1 MLTLHTC
8 RTDLPVPPLDLANTK
23 LSPDVIWIDLID
35 ASEEEIAFVH
45 NATGLNI
52 PSRSQLSE
60 IESSSRLRLEKN
72 ALVLSIPAIYRPPNG
87 PARLVPAG
95 FMLTAERLITV
106 RFDDLASFND
116 FRKAYETGDAPPRGS
131 VGVLISL
138 LETMVDRLA
147 DALEH
152 SSDDLEIISHKIFG
166 DGGTQSRSTRKKAEI
181 TSRAVLRRIG
191 RRGDLTSHL
200 RTTLLG
206 IGRAVPFILA
216 NAAWIDAEAR
226 NHLSGVRHDV
236 DSLSEFEARL
246 SDKVQFLLDA
256 TLGFISIDQNDT
268 FKVLTIAS
276 IVGIPP
282 TLVASMYGMN
292 FKAMPELDWAYGYPY
307 ALTLIFLSAVVP
319 TLWLKLRGWF

>member
-8 RTDLPVPPLDLANTK
+8 RADLPVPAHDLATTQ
-23 LSPDVIWIDLID
+23 LSPDVIWVDLKD
-35 ASEEEIAFVH
+35 ASEEEIAFVRG
-45 NATGLNI
+45 ATGLRI

-60 IESSSRLRLEKN
+60 IESSSRLRLERN
-72 ALVLSIPAIYRPPNG
+72 ALVLSIPAIFRPAEG
-87 PARLVPAG
+87 PARLVPVG
-95 FMLTAERLITV
+95 FLLTPERLITV
-106 RFDDLASFND
+106 RFDDIASFKD
-116 FRKAYETGDAPPRGS
+116 FRTAYETGDSPPRGS
-131 VGVLISL
+131 IGVLVSL

-166 DGGTQSRSTRKKAEI
+166 DSGSQTRSTRKKAEI

-206 IGRAVPFILA
+206 ISRAVPFILA
-216 NAAWIDAEAR
+216 NAPWIEADAR
-226 NHLSGVRHDV
+226 NRLSGVRQDV

-276 IVGIPP
+276 IIGIPP
-282 TLVASMYGMN
+282 TLIASMYGMN
-292 FKAMPELDWAYGYPY
+292 FKGMPELDWAYGYPY
-307 ALTLIFLSAVVP
+307 ALVLMLLSAVVP
-319 TLWLKLRGWF
+319 TVWLKLRGWF